1 MRTGSDYLASL
12 ANRAC
17 NIYIGGER
25 VEDVRTHPQ
34 FAEGARSIARLYDLS
49 SDPANHERLT
59 HLDPENDRRYNNI
72 WLKPRSPDDLEARN
86 RVHRAWADATW
97 GLIGRSPDHVAGWI
111 TGMSC
116 NAEVVSQPGERY
128 GDNIHRY
135 YDYARD
141 RDLYVTYAIV
151 LPAAAKQATS
161 KVAAGAG
168 AGQFANGLRVVEE
181 REDGLVVSGF
191 KILVTSGAY
200 ADEIMFGTWQPLP
213 PGQESLAVTFA
224 IPVDTKGLN
233 LISRRPYAALA
244 SSLLDDP
251 LASRF
256 DEGDLIAYLDN
267 VFVPWSRVFTYN
279 SVERAGA
286 IINKTPAH
294 ALGNVQAHTRLL
306 SKMRLILGLTKRVM
320 EHNGVLENPAV
331 KDIVGKIA
339 VEVSILEGLVEA
351 ENAKYETWPGGY
363 VAQSRHI
370 MYATMA
376 WTQGM
381 FPQVITTVRELLA
394 SHALQQP
401 ADVSVFDNPD
411 TRDIYSRFMQMP
423 VEDAIETYKL
433 MRMIWDLVGTEFASR
448 HTQYEMFYNG
458 PQFGNRLRLW
468 SFFPWQQVDSHA
480 AAALASMGGYEE
492 LVTRRPR
499 KDGSQRP
506 HAVPTADAPP
516 SSRRVG

>member
-1 MRTGSDYLASL
+1 MRTGKDYLAGLS
-12 ANRAC
+12 NKAC

-25 VEDVRTHPQ
+25 VEDIATHPQ
-34 FAEGARSIARLYDLS
+34 FAEGAKSIARLYDIS
-49 SDPANHERLT
+49 ADPANFERLT
-59 HLDPENDRRYNNI
+59 HVDPDNGKRYNNI
-72 WLKPRSPDDLEARN
+72 WLRPRTPDDLEARN

-116 NAEVVSQPGERY
+116 NAEVVSSPGERFA
-128 GDNIHRY
+128 DNIHNY
-135 YDYARD
+135 YEFARQT
-141 RDLYVTYAIV
+141 DLYVTYAIV
-151 LPAAAKQATS
+151 LPAATKQATARV
-161 KVAAGAG
+161 VAGG
-168 AGQFANGLRVVEE
+168 KPGQLANGLRVVEE
-181 REDGLVVSGF
+181 RADGIVVSGF

-200 ADEIMFGTWQPLP
+200 ADEIIFGTWQPLP

-224 IPVDTKGLN
+224 LPVNTKGLN

-251 LASRF
+251 LSSRF

-267 VFVPWSRVFTYN
+267 VFVPWERVFTYN
-279 SVERAGA
+279 NVERANA

-306 SKMRLILGLTKRVM
+306 SKMRLLLGLTKRVM

-331 KDIVGKIA
+331 KDIVAKI
-339 VEVSILEGLVEA
+339 VMEVSILEGLVEA

-363 VAQSRHI
+363 VAQSRQM

-376 WTQGM
+376 WSQGM

-411 TRDIYSRFMQMP
+411 TREIYSRFMQVP
-423 VEDAIETYKL
+423 AEEAIDTYKL

-468 SFFPWQQVDSHA
+468 NFFPWEQLEAHTE
-480 AAALASMGGYEE
+480 AALNSIGGYEE
-492 LVTRRPR
+492 LVVNRPR
-499 KDGSQRP
+499 KKSSS
-506 HAVPTADAPP
+506 ADAAQT
-516 SSRRVG
+516 RRIA

>member
-1 MRTGSDYLASL
+1 MRTGKDYLSGL
-12 ANRAC
+12 GDRAC

-25 VEDVRTHPQ
+25 VEDIRTHPQ
-34 FAEGARSIARLYDLS
+34 FAEGAKSIARLYDIS
-49 SDPANHERLT
+49 SDPQNYDRLT
-59 HLDPENDRRYNNI
+59 FVDTNDGRRYNNI
-72 WLKPRSPDDLEARN
+72 WLKPRIPEDLEARN

-111 TGMSC
+111 TGMCC
-116 NAEVVSQPGERY
+116 NADVVSGPGEGY
-128 GDNIHRY
+128 ADNIRKY
-135 YDYARD
+135 YDYAREK
-141 RDLYVTYAIV
+141 DLYVTYAIV
-151 LPAAAKQATS
+151 LPAATKQATA
-161 KVAAGAG
+161 KVAAGG
-168 AGQFANGLRVVEE
+168 KPGQFANGLRVVEE
-181 REDGLVVSGF
+181 RKDGLVVSGF

-244 SSLLDDP
+244 SSVLDDP
-251 LASRF
+251 LSSRF

-267 VFVPWSRVFTYN
+267 VFVPWERVFTYN
-279 SVERAGA
+279 SVERASA

-306 SKMRLILGLTKRVM
+306 SKMRLLLGLTKRVM

-339 VEVSILEGLVEA
+339 VEITMLEGMVEA
-351 ENAKYETWPGGY
+351 ENSKYETWPGGY
-363 VAQSRHI
+363 IAQSRQM

-381 FPQVITTVRELLA
+381 FPQVVTTVRELLA
-394 SHALQQP
+394 SHAFQQP
-401 ADVSVFDNPD
+401 ADVSVFDNPK
-411 TRDIYSRFMQMP
+411 TKEIYSRFMQVP
-423 VEDAIETYKL
+423 AEDAIETYKL

-468 SFFPWQQVDSHA
+468 NFFPWEQVEAHTD
-480 AAALASMGGYEE
+480 AALASIGGYEE
-492 LVTRRPR
+492 LVVNRPR
-499 KDGSQRP
+499 DTAASSYRP
-506 HAVPTADAPP
+506 AT
-516 SSRRVG
+516 RQFG